1 MIVFLICDTCVYI
14 SNSINNRC
22 GEKKKETSATGASM
36 AVRTIIM
43 RTRAAEGTEAMEA
56 LVASDWTDRRED
68 LGWRYQDKRSN
79 PPGQLFLEQY
89 SLN

>member
-1 MIVFLICDTCVYI
+1 MAQ
-14 SNSINNRC
+14 RR
-22 GEKKKETSATGASM
+22 ETSATGASM

-43 RTRAAEGTEAMEA
+43 RTGATEGMEAMEA
-56 LVASDWTDRRED
+56 AVVVSRRDRREY
-68 LGWRYQDKRSN
+68 LGGRYQDQRSN